1 MASDTD
7 FEELLSAA
15 TGDATTVVKPRAT
28 VVDRILWALA
38 LVPVLSV
45 VLLLSMAIRVRIG
58 EGVWPTQ
65 NQPDPKTLGLH
76 NTVTIG
82 ALLGSFVVVILVPML
97 TLAAFFL
104 GQRRTS
110 IKPLAVAII
119 GFVVMFAILRLDLG
133 GLGDWIA
140 D

>member
-15 TGDATTVVKPRAT
+15 TGEAITVRKPRAAM
-28 VVDRILWALA
+28 VDRVLW
-38 LVPVLSV
+38 VLSLIPTSAV
-45 VLLLSMAIRVRIG
+45 VLLATMAVRVRLADG
-58 EGVWPTQ
+58 SWPTQ

-82 ALLGSFVVVILVPML
+82 AFVLSFVVVVLVPML
-97 TLAAFFL
+97 TLAAFAL
-104 GQRRTS
+104 GQRRTP
-110 IKPLAVAII
+110 IKPLIVALA